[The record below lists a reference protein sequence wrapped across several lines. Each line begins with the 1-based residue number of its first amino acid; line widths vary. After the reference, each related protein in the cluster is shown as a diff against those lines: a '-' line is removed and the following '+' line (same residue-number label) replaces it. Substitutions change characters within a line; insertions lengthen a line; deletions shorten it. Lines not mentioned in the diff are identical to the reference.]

1 MISCRLT
8 TEIFAASFSCTNF
21 PKARSR
27 FEYASC
33 LLMKKI
39 LLLVFASM
47 CWLARAGAQ
56 TATVTSSS
64 TVLNSAGGQVTL
76 TATITYPAGTN
87 IVTGVAVTNGGSG
100 YTSVPTVSFKPYPV
114 TGTGTGAAATATID
128 GRVASIAIVTGGSGY
143 TAPTVTL
150 SGGGGTG
157 ALATATTNGGVITG
171 IAVTAAGTGYTSAP
185 TVAITGQAG
194 SGATGT
200 AIFTKV
206 VSAITVTAGGSGYAN
221 PPTVEFSGGGG
232 TGATAD
238 ATVPTPGG
246 LGFSFGL
253 PAGWALVST
262 GGANVPAVASPV
274 GTTSTL
280 EYAYVEFPANSA
292 TFTATVS
299 YPSGLLV
306 NQTITPSA
314 IYRSPQAQL
323 TVAPLVFT
331 PPAVAPAITTQPAS
345 VTVASGANAT
355 FTVVA
360 SGIPTPT
367 LKWQRST
374 DGTTFT
380 DLSNGVPY
388 SGVTTTTLTVSTV
401 TLAMATNKFRAIAT
415 NGTLPDATSTAA
427 TLTVTQ
433 APSIVTQP
441 INQQVVVGTAATFTI
456 AATGSGTLT
465 YQWYFTP
472 TGSPTPQ
479 SLVNSAGKIAGAQT
493 AALTV
498 SNAQNSDAG
507 DYMCVVSSGTNAV
520 ANSNLALLSTLPRL
534 VRVASQTAA
543 PGANIVVP
551 IQLVANGAENTVQFT
566 LQFDPTKLTYVS
578 QAIGAEATAIGGS
591 VTPNT
596 SQKDTGK
603 LSYLIGGGPGQ
614 TYVAGTRT
622 ILNVTFT
629 VNVAAADGASLAVAF
644 VDSISIRKVFDV
656 LGTQIS
662 GASVFVDGGVTVSA
676 GFEGDINGDGVVDG
690 GDWVKLGRIVV
701 GLDPV
706 PTGTGFT
713 RADCAPKLTKGD
725 GTVDGGDWVQLGRY
739 VVGLD
744 TVQTTGGPS
753 TPQP

>member
-1 MISCRLT
+1 
-8 TEIFAASFSCTNF
+8 
-21 PKARSR
+21 
-27 FEYASC
+27 
-33 LLMKKI
+33 MKKI
-39 LLLVFASM
+39 LFLVLASM

-64 TVLNSAGGQVTL
+64 SVLNSAGGQITL
-76 TATITYPAGTN
+76 TATITYPSGTN
-87 IVTGVAVTNGGSG
+87 VVTGVAVTNGGSG

-128 GRVASIAIVTGGSGY
+128 GRVASIAIVNGGSGY

-157 ALATATTNGGVITG
+157 ALATATISGGVITS
-171 IAVTAAGTGYTSAP
+171 IAVTAAGTGYTSVP

-194 SGATGT
+194 SGATGMAT
-200 AIFTKV
+200 ITKV
-206 VSAITVTAGGSGYAN
+206 VSAIAVTSGGSGYAN

-232 TGATAD
+232 TGAIAD

-246 LGFSFGL
+246 LAFAFGL

-274 GTTSTL
+274 GTTTTL

-360 SGIPTPT
+360 TGTPTPT

-380 DLSNGVPY
+380 DLSNGAPY
-388 SGVTTTTLTVSTV
+388 SGVTTTTLTVSSV

-415 NGTLPDATSTAA
+415 NGTLPDATSTTA

-472 TGSPTPQ
+472 TASSTPQ
-479 SLVNSAGKIAGAQT
+479 SISGATSASY
-493 AALTV
+493 TV
-498 SNAQNSDAG
+498 SNVQTGNTG
-507 DYMCVVSSGTNAV
+507 DYVCVVSNGVTPNAT
-520 ANSNLALLSTLPRL
+520 SNAAQLMIAARI
-534 VRVASQTAA
+534 VRIVSQTAA
-543 PGANIVVP
+543 PGSTVVVAVQLLASGNENALGFSVNFDAAQLAYQSAAAGAQAADAPPTTNAN
-551 IQLVANGAENTVQFT
+551 
-566 LQFDPTKLTYVS
+566 
-578 QAIGAEATAIGGS
+578 QASSGRLGFLL
-591 VTPNT
+591 
-596 SQKDTGK
+596 GK
-603 LSYLIGGGPGQ
+603 PPG
-614 TYVAGTRT
+614 TTWSAGTQELLKIT
-622 ILNVTFT
+622 FVLNASLANATVANVTFGDTPT
-629 VNVAAADGASLAVAF
+629 VREVSDAVANA
-644 VDSISIRKVFDV
+644 
-656 LGTQIS
+656 LPAGYQG
-662 GASVFVDGGVTVSA
+662 GAVTVLA
-676 GFEGDINGDGVVDG
+676 GFEADMNGNGVVTTT
-690 GDWVKLGRIVV
+690 DWVKVGRIVV
-701 GLDPV
+701 GLDPA
-706 PTGTGFT
+706 PTGIDYLK
-713 RADCAPKLTKGD
+713 ADCAPRSTLGSGTLTTTD
-725 GTVDGGDWVQLGRY
+725 YVQAGRY
-739 VVGLD
+739 AVGLD
-744 TVQTTGGPS
+744 PLTPVGGPAG
-753 TPQP
+753 P